1 MPALEG
7 TFRAAASG
15 GACAP
20 AVARVQAS
28 TVIRLQASSRAT
40 PASAAATAAS
50 CRLHGNRCR
59 PRSSRAAMASFPHHR
74 SRSPSRF
81 GRHSGHA
88 TPDDEALTQTQADA
102 RKPLEVEVSPLLAPA
117 GPRRARG
124 AAGGGSGQPP
134 GHDDEQVDW
143 FMTALLFLFP
153 AIGGL
158 LFGFDIGAT
167 SGALLSMTSPAT
179 AGTDWYGL
187 GAAQQGLVVSLSL
200 AGALLGSGAALLY
213 GDKLG
218 RRKELLLASGL
229 YGIGSLVVALA
240 PGLPVVLAGRLLYGV
255 GIGFA
260 MHAAPAYI
268 AETSPPRVRGLL
280 ISLKEAF
287 IVGGILAGYAASFVF
302 VEQVGGW
309 RWMYGLAAAPAA
321 LLAVGMAGLPESPRW
336 LLLSGAGPA
345 AAATALRKAKG
356 RAANESAV
364 QAEVDD
370 ILEAMAASPVSTANG
385 GGAFELL
392 RPRYRRP
399 LAIGMSLMLFQQ
411 ITGQPSVLY
420 YAAKIFQAAG
430 FAGAGEA
437 TGVSLVLGF
446 FKLVMTGIAV
456 ATVDSWGRRP
466 LLLYGVSGIV
476 LSLLLLGTAQ
486 FGSLPVP
493 PELLAWTNLG
503 ALLLY
508 VGCYQL
514 SFGPISWL
522 LCGEVF
528 PLKVR
533 GQAIALATLTNFG
546 SNFLVSLL
554 LPSIQET
561 FGQGATYFTFAAIGV
576 AAVVTI
582 QAIVPETKGKTLEEI
597 EALWTP
603 GGEAAGQGGSG
614 SGGGSGNKWQD

>member
-1 MPALEG
+1 MCSL
-7 TFRAAASG
+7 
-15 GACAP
+15 GA
-20 AVARVQAS
+20 
-28 TVIRLQASSRAT
+28 LQAR
-40 PASAAATAAS
+40 
-50 CRLHGNRCR
+50 
-59 PRSSRAAMASFPHHR
+59 
-74 SRSPSRF
+74 
-81 GRHSGHA
+81 
-88 TPDDEALTQTQADA
+88 QT
-102 RKPLEVEVSPLLAPA
+102 LEVEGAPLLPVQRPRPERAQLAKRQAPQ
-117 GPRRARG
+117 
-124 AAGGGSGQPP
+124 GGHEGE
-134 GHDDEQVDW
+134 DVDW
-143 FMTALLFLFP
+143 LTTSLLFLFP

-158 LFGFDIGAT
+158 LFGYDIGAT
-167 SGALLSMTSPAT
+167 SGALVSMTSQQYS
-179 AGTDWYGL
+179 GTDWYSL
-187 GAAQQGLVVSLSL
+187 SAFQSGLVVSLSL

-218 RRKELLLASGL
+218 RRRELLGASAL
-229 YGIGSLVVALA
+229 YGAASLVVALA
-240 PGLPVVLAGRLLYGV
+240 PGLPTVMAGRLLYGV

-268 AETSPPRVRGLL
+268 AETSPARVRGLL

-302 VEQVGGW
+302 VEQLGGW
-309 RWMYGLAAAPAA
+309 RWMYGLAAAPAVV
-321 LLAVGMAGLPESPRW
+321 LAAGMLWLPESPRW

-345 AAATALRKAKG
+345 AASAALRKAKG
-356 RAANESAV
+356 RTANEAV
-364 QAEVDD
+364 VQVGRRWCVCE
-370 ILEAMAASPVSTANG
+370 G
-385 GGAFELL
+385 GGSQGLCSNFAELL

-430 FAGAGEA
+430 FAGAEEA

-446 FKLVMTGIAV
+446 FKLIMTGIAV

-476 LSLLLLGTAQ
+476 LSLLALGTAQ
-486 FGSLPVP
+486 VARDMV
-493 PELLAWTNLG
+493 AWTNLV

-546 SNFLVSLL
+546 SNFLVSLA
-554 LPSIQET
+554 LPTITES
-561 FGQGATYFTFAAIGV
+561 FGPAATYFTFAAIGV
-576 AAVVTI
+576 GAVVTI
-582 QAIVPETKGKTLEEI
+582 HAIVPETKGKTLEEI
-597 EALWTP
+597 EALW
-603 GGEAAGQGGSG
+603 Q
-614 SGGGSGNKWQD
+614 K